1 MVKKID
7 DLIAQITRLYEQD
20 QKNPR
25 QAVMPEDVPISYES
39 ITPEWLTHIL
49 CKDVPGAKVVS
60 YTLDEPD
67 NGSSNRRRI
76 FLSYNAAG
84 QEAGLPKSLFCKAS
98 FDLLNRVMLGVSDC
112 ARTEICFYRNVRPE
126 MRIEAPEGVFAN
138 YDPESFT
145 SIVMLKDLGG
155 QVAFCDHRTEM
166 TLERG
171 LSQVRLLAS
180 YHAQFHND
188 PRIRNGAFGL
198 KSWPEMWSNQV
209 ENGMEEY
216 TNKGFLGAE
225 EVIPA
230 RLFARYSEVWPV
242 TARSVELH
250 KGRPQTLTHCD
261 VHLKNWY
268 IRGETGM
275 GLSDWQVA
283 SSGHWSRD
291 IAYAISTAHTIENRR
306 LWEEQLFT
314 TYVEAMKENGVD
326 MPPMEVA
333 WDYYRQ
339 QLFSALAFWTVTLT
353 PAPSQPE
360 MQPKD
365 VTLEF
370 IKRMSAAI
378 DDHDA
383 FDSFKREG

>member
-1 MVKKID
+1 MATRIEQQ
-7 DLIAQITRLYEQD
+7 IAEITRLYELD
-20 QKNPR
+20 QANPR
-25 QAVMPEDVPISYES
+25 MAVAPGDIPISYEA

-60 YTLDEPD
+60 CSLDVPD
-67 NGSSNRRRI
+67 DGSSNRRRI
-76 FLSYNAAG
+76 FLTYNAEG
-84 QEAGLPKSLFCKAS
+84 QDAGLLASVFCKAS
-98 FDLLNRVMLGVSDC
+98 FDLLNRIMLGVSDC
-112 ARTEICFYRNVRPE
+112 ARTEICFYSNVRPE
-126 MRIEAPEGVFAN
+126 LEIEAPEGVFAS
-138 YDPESFT
+138 YDPKAFT

-155 QVAFCDHRTEM
+155 QVMFCDHRTEM
-166 TLERG
+166 SLERG
-171 LSQVRLLAS
+171 LSQVRLLAN
-180 YHAQFHND
+180 YHARFYND
-188 PRIRNGAFGL
+188 PRLIDGSLGL
-198 KSWPEMWSNQV
+198 QTWPNMWGNQV
-209 ENGMEEY
+209 ENGMAEY
-216 TNKGFLGAE
+216 TNKGFLAAKD
-225 EVIPA
+225 VIPA
-230 RLFARYSEVWPV
+230 RLYARYDEIWPT

-261 VHLKNWY
+261 THLKNWY
-268 IRGETGM
+268 IRGESDM
-275 GLSDWQVA
+275 GLTDWQVA

-306 LWEEQLFT
+306 LWEKELFAA
-314 TYVEAMKENGVD
+314 YVDAMKENGVE
-326 MPPMEVA
+326 MPPLDVA
-333 WDYYRQ
+333 WDYFRQ

-370 IKRMSAAI
+370 IKRISTAI